1 MAKLTPLKA
10 IRAKCMDCTAGQFIE
25 IRLCTCT
32 ECPLYEYRMGK
43 RPKDESTTEEVET
56 ENSADS
62 AVFFTVGDGF
72 GGAGDE

>member
-43 RPKDESTTEEVET
+43 RPKDESITEEVET

-62 AVFFTVGDGF
+62 AALIGT
-72 GGAGDE
+72 DEEFEEDENE